1 MAASKHLV
9 LYLVHYSVYILVNVR
24 KKLHCAYLFA
34 DGHAVLVFEKRD
46 PQAGDIRWAEV
57 VEQFGPECRFTG
69 RIIFHWGSTGLL
81 NLCRKAIAVRA
92 KAATLDAGSERT
104 RELGIPVGTLEV
116 QLGDDH
122 LDKVY
127 FHDLSGVLG
136 APYTYQPEQD
146 EKFDP
151 DISRWADRRVAKVHR
166 VKPQRIQATAQA
178 VAV

>member
-1 MAASKHLV
+1 MK
-9 LYLVHYSVYILVNVR
+9 

-34 DGHAVLVFEKRD
+34 DGHAVLVYEKHD

-57 VEQFGPECRFTG
+57 MEKFGPECRFTG
-69 RIIFHWGSTGLL
+69 RIIFHWGSNGLL
-81 NLCRKAIAVRA
+81 NLCRKAVAVQA
-92 KAATLDAGSERT
+92 KAPTLDAGSERT

-136 APYTYQPEQD
+136 APYTHQPEQD

-151 DISRWADRRVAKVHR
+151 EILRWGDCRVAKVHR
-166 VKPQRIQATAQA
+166 LPVKPQPEPEAKQEAASP
-178 VAV
+178 